1 MVTDRRSIVDAI
13 CELGDRATDR
23 AYQVWRRLRAGRHD
37 PADRSAETVCTAKT
51 SRPHPP
57 SLRPPTL
64 MIDLLFGALMLFAFH
79 MGDPNARSVVRQDV
93 TLPTSA
99 ESAAGRR
106 ENLLPLI
113 PIKSGKNWKYELIAG
128 RRVSTRQ
135 ALKLAREEKSRL
147 VLIVAPDT
155 PVQSY
160 IDAEMPFRKLGVK
173 VGLAVGKK
181 GDRI

>member
-1 MVTDRRSIVDAI
+1 
-13 CELGDRATDR
+13 
-23 AYQVWRRLRAGRHD
+23 
-37 PADRSAETVCTAKT
+37 
-51 SRPHPP
+51 
-57 SLRPPTL
+57 

-181 GDRI
+181 GKRK

>member
-1 MVTDRRSIVDAI
+1 MVTDRRPIVDI
-13 CELGDRATDR
+13 IRRLGERVTGPAH
-23 AYQVWRRLRAGRHD
+23 QVWRRIRANRHV
-37 PADRSAETVCTAKT
+37 PTERLAETVDTAIT
-51 SRPHPP
+51 PRAHPP

-99 ESAAGRR
+99 ESATVGREKLVALVPVR
-106 ENLLPLI
+106 
-113 PIKSGKNWKYELIAG
+113 SGKSWIYELTAG
-128 RRVSTRQ
+128 QRVNAKQ
-135 ALKLAREEKSRL
+135 ALTLARKEMGRL

-160 IDAEMPFRKLGVK
+160 LDAEMPFRKLGVK